1 MEKPSDETQL
11 IFKRKG
17 KGDTEYHLFN
27 MFNNAQDIKFNRKT
41 DLKKIKIKDSRF
53 YIKRKDA
60 FLLISF
66 YFLFCCWS

>member
-17 KGDTEYHLFN
+17 KGDTEYHIFN
-27 MFNNAQDIKFNRKT
+27 MFYNAQDIEFNRKT

-53 YIKRKDA
+53 YKKGRM
-60 FLLISF
+60 
-66 YFLFCCWS
+66 LFC